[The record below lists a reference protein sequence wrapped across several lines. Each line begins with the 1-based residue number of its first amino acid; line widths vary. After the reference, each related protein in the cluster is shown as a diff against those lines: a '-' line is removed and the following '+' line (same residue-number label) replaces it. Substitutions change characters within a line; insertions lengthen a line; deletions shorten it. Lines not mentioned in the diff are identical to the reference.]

1 MNYIIITASK
11 KPEDFIMKKTIA
23 VILAVVIALAAGVGI
38 GYKVFV
44 FKAEKDKT
52 KKVYDEEIQ
61 VTFSDVTIGESIFYS
76 IDKNKS
82 RWSDSLVNVYGMSE
96 KQRDSLINTPEN
108 WLAFNLF
115 VDVLNPNDKQILV
128 GNIEV
133 PDNGKNGLFFQSVLD
148 GQHVLEKNVSAQ
160 LPIYVFLDDNNPS
173 LDEVT
178 DMIKGMDIYIKY
190 VPMPDDIEEEI
201 PEESYQTA
209 KVEF

>member
-1 MNYIIITASK
+1 
-11 KPEDFIMKKTIA
+11 MKKTIA